1 MIEMGNLRLVVL
13 SALAVAMLSG
23 CGAGVSDRKAYDD
36 LYANPPAQAKYT
48 FDVPYKEASIKSL
61 TCDTGSMA
69 EALKAVYGNDIRFER
84 APAAYTVNLE
94 KLTFG
99 KHATSGN
106 HYMAR
111 IDAHAAVKID
121 GRIHKVTGEY
131 GFQSDISESISDSRS
146 ICDGVMLDIA
156 RKIKYIID
164 NHAEPEHDIKGRE
177 NKLHIY

>member
-1 MIEMGNLRLVVL
+1 MVL

-69 EALKAVYGNDIRFER
+69 EALKAVYGDDIRFER
-84 APAAYTVNLE
+84 APAAYTVNIE

-111 IDAHAAVKID
+111 
-121 GRIHKVTGEY
+121 
-131 GFQSDISESISDSRS
+131 
-146 ICDGVMLDIA
+146 
-156 RKIKYIID
+156 KIKYIID
-164 NHAEPEHDIKGRE
+164 NHAEPGHDIKGRE